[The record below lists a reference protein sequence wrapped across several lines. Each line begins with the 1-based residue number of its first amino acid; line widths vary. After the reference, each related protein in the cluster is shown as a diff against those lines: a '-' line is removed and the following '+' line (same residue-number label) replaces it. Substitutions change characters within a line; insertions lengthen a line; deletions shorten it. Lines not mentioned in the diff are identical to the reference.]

1 MNPALL
7 ALSAL
12 LSTPSPAPTA
22 VSVSADVQIDVG
34 HAQWASFPDLRPAPR
49 NLPTGAMLTRVESI
63 LKDDECEMRGQ
74 SHRRFDI
81 TVPWLVQV
89 EPDGRLSRLVVAD
102 MGCRP
107 LEVYVA
113 TLVVALAQ
121 RGDIRPATSA
131 EPRIYASEFNFNLTT
146 IR

>member
-1 MNPALL
+1 MKFALI

-12 LSTPSPAPTA
+12 LSTPATTSVTVPAN
-22 VSVSADVQIDVG
+22 VQIDVG
-34 HAQWASFPDLRPAPR
+34 HAPWTSYPDLRPHPR
-49 NLPTGAMLTRVESI
+49 DLPVGAMLTRVESI
-63 LKDDECEMRGQ
+63 LKERECQMRGQ
-74 SHRRFDI
+74 THRRFDI

-121 RGDIRPATSA
+121 RGDIRPALDT

>member
-1 MNPALL
+1 MKLALL

-12 LSTPSPAPTA
+12 FSNPTPTSLSVP
-22 VSVSADVQIDVG
+22 ADVQIDVG
-34 HAQWASFPDLRPAPR
+34 QAQWSTFAELDPEPR
-49 NLPTGAMLTRVESI
+49 DLPTGAMLTRVESI
-63 LKDDECEMRGQ
+63 LRDRECEMRGQ
-74 SHRRFDI
+74 NWRRFDI
-81 TVPWLVQV
+81 TVPWLIQV

-113 TLVVALAQ
+113 TLIVALAQ
-121 RGDIRPATSA
+121 RGDIRPALAS
-131 EPRIYASEFNFNLTT
+131 ESRIYASDFNFNLTT

>member
-1 MNPALL
+1 MKLALL
-7 ALSAL
+7 ALYAL
-12 LSTPSPAPTA
+12 VSTPTA
-22 VSVSADVQIDVG
+22 TTVSVPADVQIDVG
-34 HAQWASFPDLRPAPR
+34 QAQWATFPDLRPAPR

-63 LKDDECEMRGQ
+63 LKDRECEMRGQ

-113 TLVVALAQ
+113 TLIVALAQ
-121 RGDIRPATSA
+121 RGDIRPPAA
-131 EPRIYASEFNFNLTT
+131 REQRLYASEFNFNLTT

>member
-7 ALSAL
+7 ALSVL

-22 VSVSADVQIDVG
+22 VSVPANVQIDVG
-34 HAQWASFPDLRPAPR
+34 QAQWATFPDLRPAPR

-63 LKDDECEMRGQ
+63 LKNDECEMRGQ

-121 RGDIRPATSA
+121 RGDIRPAAAA
-131 EPRIYASEFNFNLTT
+131 ESRIYASEFNFNLTT

>member
-1 MNPALL
+1 MKLALL

-12 LSTPSPAPTA
+12 ISSPTA
-22 VSVSADVQIDVG
+22 TSVTVPADVQIDVG
-34 HAQWASFPDLRPAPR
+34 QAQWADFPDLRPAPR
-49 NLPTGAMLTRVESI
+49 NLPTGAMLTRVENI
-63 LKDDECEMRGQ
+63 LKDRECEMRGQ

-89 EPDGRLSRLVVAD
+89 EPDGRLTRLVVAD

-121 RGDIRPATSA
+121 RGDIRPPAA
-131 EPRIYASEFNFNLTT
+131 PEQRLYASEFNFNLTT

>member
-1 MNPALL
+1 MKTAMLT
-7 ALSAL
+7 LSAF
-12 LSTPSPAPTA
+12 LSTAASAIP
-22 VSVSADVQIDVG
+22 VSVPADVQIDVG
-34 HAQWASFPDLRPAPR
+34 QANWSTFPGLRPEPR
-49 NLPTGAMLTRVESI
+49 NLPVGAMLARVET
-63 LKDDECEMRGQ
+63 LLRDRECVIQGQ
-74 SHRRFDI
+74 NHRRFDI

-121 RGDIRPATSA
+121 RGDIRPPA
-131 EPRIYASEFNFNLTT
+131 EPVQRIYASEFNFNLTT
-146 IR
+146 SR

>member
-1 MNPALL
+1 MKLALL

-12 LSTPSPAPTA
+12 LSPSTPT
-22 VSVSADVQIDVG
+22 VSVPSNVQIDVG
-34 HAQWASFPDLRPAPR
+34 RAEWARFPDLRPEPR
-49 NLPTGAMLTRVESI
+49 VPTGAMLSRVETI
-63 LKDDECEMRGQ
+63 LKDRECVMPGQ
-74 SHRRFDI
+74 NYRRFDI

-107 LEVYVA
+107 LESMVA
-113 TLVVALAQ
+113 ELVVLLAQ
-121 RGDIRPATSA
+121 NGNIRARPES

-146 IR
+146 TR

>member
-1 MNPALL
+1 MKLALL
-7 ALSAL
+7 ALSAS
-12 LSTPSPAPTA
+12 LSTPAPTTL
-22 VSVSADVQIDVG
+22 SVPADVQIDVG
-34 HAQWASFPDLRPAPR
+34 QAQWSTFAELRPQPR
-49 NLPTGAMLTRVESI
+49 DLPTGAMLTRVESI
-63 LKDDECEMRGQ
+63 LRDRECEMRGQ
-74 SHRRFDI
+74 TWRRFDI

-121 RGDIRPATSA
+121 RGDIRPAIAA

>member
-1 MNPALL
+1 MKLALL
-7 ALSAL
+7 ALSAFV
-12 LSTPSPAPTA
+12 STPVPTTLSVPAN
-22 VSVSADVQIDVG
+22 VQIDVG
-34 HAQWASFPDLRPAPR
+34 QAQWATFPELDPEPR
-49 NLPTGAMLTRVESI
+49 DLPTGAMLTRVESI
-63 LKDDECEMRGQ
+63 LRGRECEMRGQ
-74 SHRRFDI
+74 TWRRFDI

-121 RGDIRPATSA
+121 RGDIRPAIGS

>member
-1 MNPALL
+1 MKLALL
-7 ALSAL
+7 AFSAL
-12 LSTPSPAPTA
+12 LSTPAPTTL
-22 VSVSADVQIDVG
+22 SVPANVQIDVG
-34 HAQWASFPDLRPAPR
+34 QAQWATFPDLRPEPR

-63 LKDDECEMRGQ
+63 LRERECEMRGQ
-74 SHRRFDI
+74 TWRRFDI

-121 RGDIRPATSA
+121 RGDIRPAVGR
-131 EPRIYASEFNFNLTT
+131 EQRIYASEFNFNLTN

>member
-1 MNPALL
+1 MTFALI

-12 LSTPSPAPTA
+12 LSTPTPTS
-22 VSVSADVQIDVG
+22 VSVPADVQIDVG
-34 HAQWASFPDLRPAPR
+34 QAQWTTFPELTPEPR

-63 LKDDECEMRGQ
+63 LKDRECEMRGQ
-74 SHRRFDI
+74 THRRFDI

-121 RGDIRPATSA
+121 RGDIRPAPSP
-131 EPRIYASEFNFNLTT
+131 EPRIYASDFNFNLTT